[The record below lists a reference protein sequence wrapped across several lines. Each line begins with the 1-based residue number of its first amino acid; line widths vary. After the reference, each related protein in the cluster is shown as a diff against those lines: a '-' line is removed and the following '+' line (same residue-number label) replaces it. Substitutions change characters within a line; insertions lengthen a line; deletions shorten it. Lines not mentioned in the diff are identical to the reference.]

1 MTKSNKKLK
10 IQRVNNPSD
19 LSRVAKLFDA
29 TRQVIEDFSLFIK
42 QCYRI
47 IVWSIEKIHK
57 VKIQK
62 LQKQKIEG

>member
-47 IVWSIEKIHK
+47 IV
-57 VKIQK
+57 
-62 LQKQKIEG
+62 